1 MTQRLVAE
9 SRSAR
14 IEICCHPYEGMGSCV
29 RGLGGSRTLLVPSG
43 TNGGRLRERAGAAA
57 PDAMV
62 DSVADVLRGSVHL
75 KELLEHCA
83 THLGHRQ
90 VATRVEIVGTPPD
103 VVTDC
108 DDLWL
113 SLGVDD
119 FAGSSV
125 CALALQQTRT
135 YSSILVPDEL
145 LRRRPAV
152 TARKGCCGSA
162 RA

>member
-1 MTQRLVAE
+1 MKAWAPAFGALAARG
-9 SRSAR
+9 RS
-14 IEICCHPYEGMGSCV
+14 SC
-29 RGLGGSRTLLVPSG
+29 LAALT
-43 TNGGRLRERAGAAA
+43 GGRLRERAGAAA

-103 VVTDC
+103 VVTDR

>member
-1 MTQRLVAE
+1 MNFPVASEEMTQRLVAE

-14 IEICCHPYEGMGSCV
+14 IEICCYPYEGMGSRV

-103 VVTDC
+103 VVTDR

-113 SLGVDD
+113 SLGLTISPV
-119 FAGSSV
+119 FR
-125 CALALQQTRT
+125 CARWHF
-135 YSSILVPDEL
+135 SKFEL
-145 LRRRPAV
+145 TLPYLCQMNRCEEDRQ
-152 TARKGCCGSA
+152 
-162 RA
+162 